1 MTESRKR
8 KQKNWED
15 DDFYDSDEDLYLDRT
30 GDIEKKRKQRMKK
43 AGKMEGKT
51 ETYQSLVSKSNS
63 LVNSYLIRKEFGKH
77 LSFRKSCLK
86 IYY

>member
-51 ETYQSLVSKSNS
+51 ETYQSLVSNSNS
-63 LVNSYLIRKEFGKH
+63 LVNLDLIRKVFGK
-77 LSFRKSCLK
+77 
-86 IYY
+86 

>member
-1 MTESRKR
+1 LTESRKR

-51 ETYQSLVSKSNS
+51 ETK
-63 LVNSYLIRKEFGKH
+63 
-77 LSFRKSCLK
+77 
-86 IYY
+86 